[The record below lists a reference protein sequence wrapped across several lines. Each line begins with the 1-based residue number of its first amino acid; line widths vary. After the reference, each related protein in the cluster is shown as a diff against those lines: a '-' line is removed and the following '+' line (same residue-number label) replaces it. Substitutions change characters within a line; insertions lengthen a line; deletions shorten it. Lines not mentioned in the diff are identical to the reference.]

1 MNKMGDVLKKTDE
14 EEKRFERKIVHDA
27 LEKEK

>member
-1 MNKMGDVLKKTDE
+1 MDKMGDVLKKTDE
-14 EEKRFERKIVHDA
+14 EEKRFERKIVNDA

>member
-1 MNKMGDVLKKTDE
+1 MNKMGDVLKKSDE
-14 EEKRFERKIVHDA
+14 EEKRFERKIVLDA